1 MRKLSMITLAAVLS
15 LGGAAIASP
24 AIADPPGPGSKQC
37 IPGQHGSPQPGFK
50 AGACSNR

>member
-15 LGGAAIASP
+15 LGAATVASP
-24 AIADPPGPGSKQC
+24 AFAEPPGPGSQQC
-37 IPGQHGSPQPGFK
+37 VPGQNGNPHPGFK